1 MRNESLAKVSALSV
15 GIDKNDNRRYSHD
28 DGSGE
33 RESLTSHKQ
42 DVSRPAFPTE
52 KMQTELAAIMSGG
65 DEDRVIAGIDYILA
79 AGARE
84 QASDIH
90 LEPFA
95 DGLRI
100 RFRIDGVL
108 VAAARLSKEC
118 QENLV
123 ARLKV
128 ISQLVTYRKKLPQD
142 GRTKISVEGQGV
154 DLRFSFFP
162 TLHGEKVVIR
172 FMSSSRPL
180 RDIGDLG
187 FPEDIK
193 ADFLERLERNQG
205 TILLTGPAGSGK
217 TTTLYAALR
226 HVQRAH
232 GDGRNIMTIEDP
244 VEYDLGDIAQSQ
256 VSPVAGITFSS
267 GLRSLLRQDPNVIMI
282 GEIRDRETAEIAV
295 QAGLTGHLILSTIHS
310 GSSVGV
316 FTRLINLDIEPYLV
330 ASSITAI
337 LAQRLVPVICAHCKE
352 RYEPAPGVLKR
363 IPGRERFHGF
373 EFQRGKGCAEC
384 RGSGVGGRVGLFE
397 LLRVD
402 DKVRE
407 LMLKAAPPSKIMAA
421 LRKKGMKTI
430 VDQGLE
436 KVLTGT
442 VAIEEVLRA
451 A

>member
-1 MRNESLAKVSALSV
+1 MDASFLFQGLTRLGRAVNLTRYARITASDRAVGLEVTGGVQARSVFSPDKLQAELLAIL
-15 GIDKNDNRRYSHD
+15 
-28 DGSGE
+28 
-33 RESLTSHKQ
+33 
-42 DVSRPAFPTE
+42 
-52 KMQTELAAIMSGG
+52 SGG
-65 DEDRVIAGIDYILA
+65 EDSVIAGIDYILA

-108 VAAARLSKEC
+108 ITAARLPRESR
-118 QENLV
+118 ENLV

-142 GRTKISVEGQGV
+142 GRSRIEVEGQGV

-187 FPEDIK
+187 FPDDMK

-232 GDGRNIMTIEDP
+232 ADGRNIMTIEDP

-310 GSSVGV
+310 GTSVGV
-316 FTRLINLDIEPYLV
+316 FTRLINLNIEPYLV
-330 ASSITAI
+330 ASSISAV
-337 LAQRLVPVICAHCKE
+337 LAQRLVPVICQHC
-352 RYEPAPGVLKR
+352 RAAYAPEPAVLKR
-363 IPGRERFHGF
+363 LPGRERFDGF
-373 EFQRGKGCAEC
+373 EFQKGKGCAQC
-384 RGSGVGGRVGLFE
+384 RGSGVGGRAGLFE

-402 DKVRE
+402 DEVRD
-407 LMLKAAPPSKIMAA
+407 LLLKAAPAAKIMAA

-430 VDQGLE
+430 LDQGLE
-436 KVLTGT
+436 KVLAGT